1 MANFTI
7 KPFQN
12 PSGATVY
19 RVSGFIG
26 KRRIRENHGDE
37 TTALQAKQNH
47 EREAANLPAL
57 PLVTT
62 RLTECQA
69 AEAEAAFHR
78 LNGSPLTLSQAVEF
92 ALKNFAPSA
101 RTITVQKAFDEFMLS
116 KKRENC
122 RPATLRNLRD
132 RLQPLAKAQPE
143 SLLNE
148 ITTATLEPFIFG
160 HGSPIN
166 QRNNHLVLSNFFNWA
181 KRNKYVAVSP
191 LESVGY
197 VKLERR
203 EVEILTV
210 AQCRAVV
217 RAARDHKGGKFLPF
231 VTLALFCGIRP
242 TEISRLTWDNINLQN
257 GLVTIGGNAAKL
269 RGRRTVEIP
278 ANAAEFLL
286 MHATKKTPLA
296 GHEWRKHGLAK
307 IKSLAG
313 LKAWPADVLRHTA
326 ITHHFA
332 QHAHEGRTAAWAG
345 NSPVIIHRHYKG
357 LVSDPEDT
365 KNFWAITP
373 ESLNNITTLN
383 TKAA

>member
-257 GLVTIGGNAAKL
+257 ELVTIGGNARERGGIPFDARHKKNPSCWPRVAQAWTRQNQITRRAQSMASRCLAAYGHHPPL
-269 RGRRTVEIP
+269 RPTCSRGQNGGMGWQFARDYSP
-278 ANAAEFLL
+278 AL
-286 MHATKKTPLA
+286 
-296 GHEWRKHGLAK
+296 
-307 IKSLAG
+307 
-313 LKAWPADVLRHTA
+313 
-326 ITHHFA
+326 
-332 QHAHEGRTAAWAG
+332 
-345 NSPVIIHRHYKG
+345 
-357 LVSDPEDT
+357 
-365 KNFWAITP
+365 
-373 ESLNNITTLN
+373 
-383 TKAA
+383 